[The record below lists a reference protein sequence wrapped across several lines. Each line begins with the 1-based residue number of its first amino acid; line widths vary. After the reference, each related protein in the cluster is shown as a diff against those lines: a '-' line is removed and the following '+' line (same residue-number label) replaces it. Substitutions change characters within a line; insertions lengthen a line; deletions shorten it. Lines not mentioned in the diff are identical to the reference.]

1 MNEILAAR
9 GASRGSRAQP
19 APSPERQRAGRSSA
33 DWRAARSL
41 ALGARASLALLIAA
55 GVASTG
61 FAQDEPAWE
70 RAPYAVRVSLAA
82 APGALPADAEA
93 SLAGLLWNVYGESW
107 DLAFA
112 PPPAALARPDAAGLN
127 RLTAEDFPP
136 PPAPPAEDDEG
147 NVIPQG
153 DPPPDRWFVA
163 TVAPDGAGGFEVA
176 AREWDADRRELGRTA
191 TAGAATGA
199 AAVRA
204 VGGLVRALFHPTYRI
219 APPADA
225 VPGSTD
231 VVVAARAAALPARD
245 PAADPLAVGSLLAV
259 YLRLYD
265 RDGGLKEVRQT
276 PLTFV
281 RIAADPDP
289 ADPARAAP
297 GEVVSPFRAAVGRT
311 RGRNE
316 TLARPVA
323 QPLDGTTLSLVA
335 RGGDRPLV
343 GYRVLVADR
352 RVLPSEL
359 KREKDDPPPEE
370 IPEPVELVSDRRG
383 RVVVPAAPPVF
394 EGEDREKGLVW
405 LHVYSGKAK
414 LATLPYVAGSA
425 PADVLELDDDAL
437 RLGLEGEYA
446 LLSGEMIDVVAA
458 RAVLIAR
465 AKKAAKA
472 NDFDAAAERLAE
484 LADLERAPQFRRRID
499 TLAAGVRAKAEASGD
514 RLTAARVGKL
524 AAKMRELADA
534 YLASDPLREAEE
546 AVAELRALAEDV
558 RRAKERAER
567 RGGRRN

>member
-1 MNEILAAR
+1 MDRISATR
-9 GASRGSRAQP
+9 GASRG
-19 APSPERQRAGRSSA
+19 APSPERQRAGRSHA
-33 DWRAARSL
+33 ARGAARSL
-41 ALGARASLALLIAA
+41 ALGARASLTLLVCYAA
-55 GVASTG
+55 PA

-82 APGALPADAEA
+82 APGALPADAERA
-93 SLAGLLWNVYGESW
+93 LAGLLWNAYGEAW

-112 PPPAALARPDAAGLN
+112 PPPPALARDDADGLR
-127 RLTAEDFPP
+127 RLTAENFPP
-136 PPAPPAEDDEG
+136 PAAPPATDDDGE
-147 NVIPQG
+147 VVPPA

-163 TVAPDGAGGFEVA
+163 TVAADDAGGFEVA

-191 TAGAATGA
+191 TASAATGA
-199 AAVRA
+199 AAVRS
-204 VGGLVRALFHPTYRI
+204 VGGLVRDLFHPTYRI

-231 VVVAARAAALPARD
+231 VVVSARAAGLPARD

-265 RDGGLKEVRQT
+265 RDGALDEVRRT

-281 RIAADPDP
+281 RVAAAPDP
-289 ADPARAAP
+289 ADPARAAR

-323 QPLDGTTLSLVA
+323 QPLESTTLSLVA

-359 KREKDDPPPEE
+359 KREKDDPPPEA

-383 RVVVPAAPPVF
+383 RVIVPAAPPVF
-394 EGEDREKGLVW
+394 AGEEATKGLVW

-484 LADLERAPQFRRRID
+484 LADLERAPAFRRRID
-499 TLAAGVRAKAEASGD
+499 TLAAGVRAQAGASGD
-514 RLTAARVGKL
+514 RLTAARVSKL

-567 RGGRRN
+567 RGGRN